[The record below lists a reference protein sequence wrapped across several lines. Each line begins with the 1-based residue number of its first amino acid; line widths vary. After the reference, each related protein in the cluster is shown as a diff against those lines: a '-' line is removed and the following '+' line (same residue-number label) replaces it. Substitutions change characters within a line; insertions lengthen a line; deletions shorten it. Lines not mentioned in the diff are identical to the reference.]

1 MAKPKAEYFKPRT
14 QKQIQNLSRAINKID
29 PNLNR
34 KVMGVQ
40 YSISD
45 VKMGINDFS
54 YTKNGVT
61 QKVRYDQITSLDRS
75 EQASLINKLS
85 EERYQLRQQR
95 ALEIIKE
102 KGKISKQFKRSLGEK
117 IIDPSTGKEKYVG
130 QNAKLLENIEEWE
143 EMTEGNVANMIA
155 EEFSESAILV
165 GDDWFDEADSH
176 FQLTKDGKKSTP
188 ELFDFFRPGEAGG
201 FSELNAF
208 TWNTYKVM
216 KGI

>member
-1 MAKPKAEYFKPRT
+1 MAKPKQEYFKPRT
-14 QKQIQNLSRAINKID
+14 QKQIQNISRAINKID

-40 YSISD
+40 YAIGD
-45 VKMGINDFS
+45 VKMGINDFTYS
-54 YTKNGVT
+54 KNGVI

-85 EERYQLRQQR
+85 EERYQLRQKR
-95 ALEIIKE
+95 ALEILKE
-102 KGKISKQFKRSLGEK
+102 KGKVSEQFKRSL
-117 IIDPSTGKEKYVG
+117 VG
-130 QNAKLLENIEEWE
+130 QNQKLLENIEEFE
-143 EMTEGNVANMIA
+143 QMTEGNIANMIA
-155 EEFSESAILV
+155 EEFSESAVVV

-176 FQLTKDGKKSTP
+176 FQLTKDGKKATP
-188 ELFDFFRPGEAGG
+188 ALFDFFRPGEAGG

-208 TWNTYKVM
+208 TWNTYKVI

>member
-1 MAKPKAEYFKPRT
+1 MAKPKQEYFKPRT
-14 QKQIQNLSRAINKID
+14 QKQIQNISRAINKID
-29 PNLNR
+29 PNLQR

-54 YTKNGVT
+54 YKKNGVV

-102 KGKISKQFKRSLGEK
+102 KGKVSKQFKRSL
-117 IIDPSTGKEKYVG
+117 IG
-130 QNAKLLENIEEWE
+130 QNEKLLENIEEFE
-143 EMTEGNVANMIA
+143 QMTEGNVANMIA
-155 EEFSESAILV
+155 EEFSESAVVV

-208 TWNTYKVM
+208 TWNTYKVI